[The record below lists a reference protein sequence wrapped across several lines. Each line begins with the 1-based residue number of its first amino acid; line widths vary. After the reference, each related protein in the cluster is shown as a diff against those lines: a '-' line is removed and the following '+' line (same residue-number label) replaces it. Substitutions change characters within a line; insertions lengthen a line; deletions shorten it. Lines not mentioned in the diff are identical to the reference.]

1 MYRIVLH
8 FGPPFAH
15 CTFLVGIRGPHGE
28 REREENKRH
37 RGGRIVTTAGALV
50 CHLSLRQPIREIRGG
65 GEGETEICRGGG
77 SQGGE
82 GFLEAQ
88 WSVDVSLSS

>member
-1 MYRIVLH
+1 MVLLWVTI
-8 FGPPFAH
+8 
-15 CTFLVGIRGPHGE
+15 CTLHILGGNKRATRREGE
-28 REREENKRH
+28 RGEEET
-37 RGGRIVTTAGALV
+37 RGGRIVTPAGALV

-65 GEGETEICRGGG
+65 GEGETEKRRGGG
-77 SQGGE
+77 SQRGE